1 MMTASGPESIARAPG
16 GPRAPMQ
23 PHLMCGG
30 CDGPPGVAKM
40 ANDDALATI
49 WCLGNLVFEEETIWP
64 RGAAG
69 VVGRL
74 AEWPLIKPICV
85 SILA

>member
-49 WCLGNLVFEEETIWP
+49 WCLGNLVSK
-64 RGAAG
+64 RRRL
-69 VVGRL
+69 GRAVRPALL
-74 AEWPLIKPICV
+74 AD
-85 SILA
+85 